1 MFVSSRIRGEVEADV
16 EDEVEKE
23 MMEGR
28 VKGVGDGKNEEMEKN
43 EKDKDSP
50 QENCVPRA

>member
-1 MFVSSRIRGEVEADV
+1 M

-28 VKGVGDGKNEEMEKN
+28 VKGVGDGKDEEMEKN